1 MRYTKYITYILLL
14 LLYGHFSSCSVEE
27 EDQLLLSSSSG
38 SFSTLGT
45 VVNTEQLTIDSDT
58 YGALLPVNTH
68 IFTDNKVNIL
78 GQRVLLEVLF
88 LDKNKQNNNSEAI
101 IAKTKR
107 AEIENEMSK
116 TSLFSLPFFSCI
128 YWDLNNN

>member
-1 MRYTKYITYILLL
+1 MRYTKHITYILLL

-58 YGALLPVNTH
+58 YGALLPVITP
-68 IFTDNKVNIL
+68 ISLQT
-78 GQRVLLEVLF
+78 
-88 LDKNKQNNNSEAI
+88 
-101 IAKTKR
+101 TK
-107 AEIENEMSK
+107 
-116 TSLFSLPFFSCI
+116 
-128 YWDLNNN
+128 